1 MAAEHPRR
9 PEPTCATREPT
20 CSTREVLD
28 RVGDQWSFLI
38 MWFLEGGTLR
48 FGELKTKAEGISP
61 RMLTQTLRSL
71 EQDGLISRHAFA
83 TIPPRVDYAITDLG
97 LSLAAAMKPLV
108 RWAQENQAA
117 IDARRKSVGTADA
130 A

>member
-1 MAAEHPRR
+1 MAKEDLKRSALTCVTRV
-9 PEPTCATREPT
+9 PTCA
-20 CSTREVLD
+20 TREVLD

-38 MWFLEGGTLR
+38 MWLLEGETLR
-48 FGELKTKAEGISP
+48 FGELKKKAEGISP
-61 RMLTQTLRSL
+61 RVLTQTLRSL

-83 TIPPRVDYAITDLG
+83 TIPPRVDYAITDVG

-108 RWAQENQAA
+108 QWAQENQAT
-117 IDARRKSVGTADA
+117 INRRRKSPETAEA